1 MDIIKPG
8 LFGKA
13 YSADSRRSV
22 FDFHNEQILT
32 EKKKVDFVFIGDSI
46 TEYWDLNAYFNNSL
60 YIVNRGVG
68 GDISEIILKRFDAD
82 VLQLNP
88 CKAICLVG
96 CNDLMKMHY
105 DYWWKV
111 NGEETEKIINE
122 LIENTEKIIKKCK
135 AVSLYICSVLP
146 SALCVPYNA
155 DEFNDAIV
163 RVNCEIKK
171 LCEKYSVTYIDY
183 HSAMCKD
190 DGKTIKDNITY
201 DGIHPTPKGYELM
214 AEVLRK
220 SIPELK

>member
-1 MDIIKPG
+1 MEIIKPG
-8 LFGKA
+8 LFGKT
-13 YSADSRRSV
+13 YSADNRRNV

-32 EKKKVDFVFIGDSI
+32 ENKKVDFVFIGDSI
-46 TEYWDLNAYFNNSL
+46 TEYWDLNVYFADSG
-60 YIVNRGVG
+60 YIVNRGIG

-82 VLQLNP
+82 ALQLNP
-88 CKAICLVG
+88 SKVICLVG
-96 CNDLMKMHY
+96 CNDLMTMHY

-111 NGEETEKIINE
+111 NGKEVEEIIIE
-122 LIENTEKIIKKCK
+122 LIKNIENIIEKCK
-135 AVSLYICSVLP
+135 DIKLYICSVLP

-155 DEFNDAIV
+155 GKFNDAII

-183 HSAMCKD
+183 HSAMCKE

-201 DGIHPTPKGYELM
+201 DGIHPTPKGYEIM

-220 SIPELK
+220 NIPELK